1 MAPKLTIFLHLS
13 FSLSITN
20 ALSGESTDSLV
31 ENDQHLEKI
40 DIEETEI
47 VFNPKIE
54 FDEQTALK
62 LKSEPDIINQNL
74 IILQELH
81 KIQKLNAIVQENHD
95 SQEVFLGFDGD
106 NLDPIYRYAKS
117 STS

>member
-1 MAPKLTIFLHLS
+1 MHHSIRP
-13 FSLSITN
+13 SITN
-20 ALSGESTDSLV
+20 ALGGEAIDA
-31 ENDQHLEKI
+31 QHLEKI

-47 VFNPKIE
+47 EFNPKIE

-81 KIQKLNAIVQENHD
+81 KIQKLNAIDQENHD

-106 NLDPIYRYAKS
+106 NLDPIYRYAKLS
-117 STS
+117 NF

>member
-1 MAPKLTIFLHLS
+1 MHHSIRP
-13 FSLSITN
+13 SITN
-20 ALSGESTDSLV
+20 AFGGEPIDALV
-31 ENDQHLEKI
+31 ENEQHLEKI

-81 KIQKLNAIVQENHD
+81 KIQKLNAIVQENND

-106 NLDPIYRYAKS
+106 NLDPIYRYAKLS
-117 STS
+117 KF

>member
-1 MAPKLTIFLHLS
+1 MHHSIRP
-13 FSLSITN
+13 SITN
-20 ALSGESTDSLV
+20 ALGGEPIDALV
-31 ENDQHLEKI
+31 ENEQHLEKI

-81 KIQKLNAIVQENHD
+81 KIQKLNAIVQEKHD

-106 NLDPIYRYAKS
+106 NLDPIYRYAKLS
-117 STS
+117 NF